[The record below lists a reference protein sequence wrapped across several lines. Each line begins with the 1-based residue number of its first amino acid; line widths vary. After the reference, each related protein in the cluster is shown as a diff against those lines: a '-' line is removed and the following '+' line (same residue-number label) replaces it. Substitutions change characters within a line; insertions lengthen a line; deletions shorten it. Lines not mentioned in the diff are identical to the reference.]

1 MPTRKSA
8 NPTSQSLSGCRSAQM
23 SNFSAWILASRPKT
37 LVAAL
42 LPVIIGAAWA
52 YGRQEFDWAIAGLIL
67 LSATCIQIGTN
78 FANDYS
84 DFKKGADT
92 HERLGPTRVTQAGLL
107 SPRAVFIGTV
117 TVFALAILFAIP
129 LMLRGGWPILAIG
142 LSGILFGW
150 MYTGGPYPLGY
161 NGLAEFFVLTYFGV
175 LAVAGTSYLFTLEWT
190 LLTFLLGLI
199 PGILACGLLAV
210 NNVRDE
216 QTDRKAGKRTPVVR
230 FGRMFGKIEFAAS
243 LFLPYLLL
251 LALWQHLTTYA
262 ILLPLLALP
271 LAFAPMS
278 AVWTKADG
286 PSLNRALAQTARHM
300 LVFGLLLTI
309 GLLL

>member
-1 MPTRKSA
+1 MNAITP
-8 NPTSQSLSGCRSAQM
+8 
-23 SNFSAWILASRPKT
+23 WILATRPKT

-52 YGRQEFDWAIAGLIL
+52 AQRGAFAWEIALLIL

-78 FANDYS
+78 LANDYS

-107 SPRAVFIGTV
+107 SPRAVAMGAV
-117 TVFALAILFAIP
+117 TAFALAIVFAIP
-129 LMLRGGWPILAIG
+129 LILRGGWPIFAIG

-161 NGLAEFFVLTYFGV
+161 NGLAEFFVLVYFGV
-175 LAVAGTSYLFTLEWT
+175 LAVAGTSFLFLLEWEST
-190 LLTFLLGLI
+190 AFLLGLI
-199 PGILACGLLAV
+199 PGVLACGLLAV

-230 FGRMFGKIEFAAS
+230 FGRTFGLIEYATT
-243 LFLPYLLL
+243 LILPYVIL
-251 LALWQHLTTYA
+251 LALSANLPKLAWVLPFLT
-262 ILLPLLALP
+262 LPLMISP
-271 LAFAPMS
+271 LRT
-278 AVWTKADG
+278 VCTKTDG
-286 PSLNRALAQTARHM
+286 PSLNNALAGTAQHM
-300 LVFGLLLTI
+300 LVFGLLLVS

>member
-1 MPTRKSA
+1 
-8 NPTSQSLSGCRSAQM
+8 M
-23 SNFSAWILASRPKT
+23 STFSAWILASRPKT

-52 YGRQEFDWAIAGLIL
+52 YGRQEFDLAIGVLIL

-92 HERLGPTRVTQAGLL
+92 HERIGPTRVTQAGLL
-107 SPRAVFIGTV
+107 SPRAVLAGTM
-117 TVFALAILFAIP
+117 TAFALAIVFAIP

-142 LSGILFGW
+142 LSGILLGW

-175 LAVAGTSYLFTLEWT
+175 LAVAGTSYLFTLEWS
-190 LLTFLLGLI
+190 LTPFLLGLI

-230 FGRMFGKIEFAAS
+230 FGRTFGKIEFGGS
-243 LFLPYLLL
+243 VFLPYVLL
-251 LALWQHLTTYA
+251 LALWLR
-262 ILLPLLALP
+262 LPMLAVFLP
-271 LAFAPMS
+271 ILAFPFAVAPVS
-278 AVWTKADG
+278 TVWTKHDG

-309 GLLL
+309 GLVL

>member
-1 MPTRKSA
+1 MSA
-8 NPTSQSLSGCRSAQM
+8 ITP
-23 SNFSAWILASRPKT
+23 WILAARPKT

-52 YGRQEFDWAIAGLIL
+52 AQRGAFAWEIALLIL

-78 FANDYS
+78 LANDYS

-107 SPRAVFIGTV
+107 SPRAVAMGAV
-117 TVFALAILFAIP
+117 TAFALAIVFAVP
-129 LMLRGGWPILAIG
+129 LILRGGWPILAIG

-161 NGLAEFFVLTYFGV
+161 NGLAEFFVLVYFGV
-175 LAVAGTSYLFTLEWT
+175 LAVAGTSFLFVLEWESIA
-190 LLTFLLGLI
+190 LLLGLI
-199 PGILACGLLAV
+199 PGVLACGLLAV

-216 QTDRKAGKRTPVVR
+216 HTDRKAGKRTPVVR
-230 FGRMFGKIEFAAS
+230 FGRTFGLIEYATT
-243 LFLPYLLL
+243 LILPYVIL
-251 LALWQHLTTYA
+251 LALSTNLPQYA
-262 ILLPLLALP
+262 WLLPFLALP
-271 LAFAPMS
+271 LLIAPLRT
-278 AVWTKADG
+278 VCRKTDG
-286 PSLNRALAQTARHM
+286 PSLNNALAGTARHM
-300 LVFGLLLTI
+300 LVFGLLLVI

>member
-1 MPTRKSA
+1 M
-8 NPTSQSLSGCRSAQM
+8 
-23 SNFSAWILASRPKT
+23 
-37 LVAAL
+37 
-42 LPVIIGAAWA
+42 IIGAAWA
-52 YGRQEFDWAIAGLIL
+52 YGRQEFDWAIALLIL

-107 SPRAVFIGTV
+107 PPRAVLAGTM
-117 TVFALAILFAIP
+117 TAFALAIVLAIP
-129 LMLRGGWPILAIG
+129 LMLRGGWPIVAIG

-161 NGLAEFFVLTYFGV
+161 NGLAETFVLTYFGV
-175 LAVAGTSYLFTLEWT
+175 LAVAGTSYLFSLEWT
-190 LLTFLLGLI
+190 ALPFLLGLI

-230 FGRMFGKIEFAAS
+230 FGRTFGKFEFAAT

-251 LALWQHLTTYA
+251 LVLWRQLEIYA
-262 ILLPLLALP
+262 VVLPLIAFP
-271 LAFAPMS
+271 LAVAPLS
-278 AVWTKADG
+278 TVWTQHDG

-300 LVFGLLLTI
+300 LVFGLLLSI
-309 GLLL
+309 GLAL